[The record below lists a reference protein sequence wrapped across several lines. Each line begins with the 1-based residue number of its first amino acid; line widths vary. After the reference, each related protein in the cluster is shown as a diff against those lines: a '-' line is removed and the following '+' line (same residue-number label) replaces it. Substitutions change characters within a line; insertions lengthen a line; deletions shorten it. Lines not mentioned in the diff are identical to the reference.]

1 MDDSL
6 KKKIKAAFWAGDLK
20 VTSCDSDGNI
30 RQSVVSNVTRHE
42 IPEKKA
48 YEVRFLVDGN
58 EESVTCSEDH
68 SLFRFHNG
76 KPVEVET
83 GNLVVGDTLF
93 AVRDN
98 FGIPVE
104 ITAIHEVPMPE
115 FMYDLTVPGDEN
127 FVLANGIVAHNS
139 YSIGGISLDID
150 KASGYESLK
159 GNAEGQLDK
168 ATEAKKMTTL
178 YVSGLRQPKYGVGVR
193 SAFGPNVGRG
203 VLGPRSFVG

>member
-1 MDDSL
+1 
-6 KKKIKAAFWAGDLK
+6 
-20 VTSCDSDGNI
+20 
-30 RQSVVSNVTRHE
+30 
-42 IPEKKA
+42 
-48 YEVRFLVDGN
+48 
-58 EESVTCSEDH
+58 
-68 SLFRFHNG
+68 
-76 KPVEVET
+76 
-83 GNLVVGDTLF
+83 
-93 AVRDN
+93 
-98 FGIPVE
+98 
-104 ITAIHEVPMPE
+104 MPE